1 MASTIGKVGPFD
13 DKQEEWDHYIE
24 RLGFFFSANKITD
37 AGQKR
42 AVLLTVCGPQTYKL
56 IRNLVAPEQ
65 TGAVDYTVIVEKV
78 KEHVNPKPSAIVQ
91 RFRFNSRVQRPGESI
106 ADFVAE
112 LRRLSPD
119 CEFGATL
126 SEMLR
131 DRLVCGVREERVQR
145 RLLQEVKLTFDDALR
160 IARSME
166 TASKNAEKISRVP
179 TTLRDEEQEVH
190 QTQSKTNTQGKPKC
204 YRCLGAH
211 EAGKCR
217 FMKAE
222 CHKYK
227 KQGHLARAC
236 RSLTSKPSPQK
247 AAHQV
252 MGDEEELDDNSV
264 TEDTADLF
272 TVHLVG
278 KTSPTAPLV
287 ATMTINRKPVRLEVD
302 TGTSVSLV
310 SENTFRRLWK
320 RKEAPGLKQ
329 PRIRLRTYSGKQ
341 LTVLGEAYVQVR
353 YEQQVA
359 TVPLIVVQGEGNL
372 LGRNWMQKFKLNWR
386 HILGEGQIN
395 SMEVESTA
403 STELNLRAKF
413 KEVFEE
419 EMGLLQGTEA
429 SLSVE
434 PTSKPRFFKPRP
446 VPYAYREKVEQELR
460 RLEHDGIIQPVRFS
474 EWAAPIVPVLKANG
488 SMRICGDYRLTV
500 NQAAQKESYPLPRI
514 EDLLSNLA
522 GGDTFTKLDLSNA
535 YQQVALNEE
544 SRKYVVI
551 NTHLELFQY
560 NRLPFGVASAPAI
573 FQRIMDSLL
582 QGIPNVVVYLDDI
595 LVTGKTLKEHRQNL
609 ETVLTRLS
617 QAGLRLKSSKCTF
630 FKPEV
635 QYLGHRN

>member
-1 MASTIGKVGPFD
+1 MSHPTTLATRRTQAQGWPPRLVRWAPLTTSKKNGTM
-13 DKQEEWDHYIE
+13 HYIE

-222 CHKYK
+222 CHKCK

-264 TEDTADLF
+264 TED
-272 TVHLVG
+272 
-278 KTSPTAPLV
+278 S
-287 ATMTINRKPVRLEVD
+287 
-302 TGTSVSLV
+302 
-310 SENTFRRLWK
+310 
-320 RKEAPGLKQ
+320 
-329 PRIRLRTYSGKQ
+329 
-341 LTVLGEAYVQVR
+341 
-353 YEQQVA
+353 
-359 TVPLIVVQGEGNL
+359 
-372 LGRNWMQKFKLNWR
+372 
-386 HILGEGQIN
+386 
-395 SMEVESTA
+395 
-403 STELNLRAKF
+403 
-413 KEVFEE
+413 
-419 EMGLLQGTEA
+419 
-429 SLSVE
+429 
-434 PTSKPRFFKPRP
+434 
-446 VPYAYREKVEQELR
+446 
-460 RLEHDGIIQPVRFS
+460 
-474 EWAAPIVPVLKANG
+474 
-488 SMRICGDYRLTV
+488 
-500 NQAAQKESYPLPRI
+500 
-514 EDLLSNLA
+514 
-522 GGDTFTKLDLSNA
+522 
-535 YQQVALNEE
+535 
-544 SRKYVVI
+544 
-551 NTHLELFQY
+551 
-560 NRLPFGVASAPAI
+560 
-573 FQRIMDSLL
+573 
-582 QGIPNVVVYLDDI
+582 
-595 LVTGKTLKEHRQNL
+595 
-609 ETVLTRLS
+609 
-617 QAGLRLKSSKCTF
+617 
-630 FKPEV
+630 
-635 QYLGHRN
+635 